1 MATNP
6 IPKGTK
12 NLTVNVTNALHK
24 DLKKLAKA
32 SSMSLSQYVRHV
44 LELAKSKNLK
54 IRTEYVVDSEEPLM
68 AAEDTPSKKK

>member
-12 NLTVNVTNALHK
+12 NLTVNVTDALHK

-44 LELAKSKNLK
+44 LEHAKNQNLK
-54 IRTEYVVDSEEPLM
+54 IRTEYIVDDGTVFI
-68 AAEDTPSKKK
+68 AAEDPPKNN